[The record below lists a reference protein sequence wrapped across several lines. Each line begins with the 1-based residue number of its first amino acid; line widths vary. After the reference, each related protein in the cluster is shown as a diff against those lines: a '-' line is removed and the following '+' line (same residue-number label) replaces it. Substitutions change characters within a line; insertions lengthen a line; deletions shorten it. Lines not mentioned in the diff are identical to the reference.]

1 MKVLVVEPL
10 KPCYVREIEGLQ
22 TMQEIVGGHIEAIY
36 PYEEPVA
43 IIANEEAKLLGLPF
57 NQPLL
62 DEHGV
67 PYDIVCGTFF
77 VTGLGEETFVSL
89 TDDQIRRYK
98 ELFDSRMVLTIP
110 DKPQEEKLY
119 FAYGMNVN
127 LKKMARVCPDAHVVS
142 PAVLEDHELIFR
154 GNTAGNGLETIVRK
168 AGGKVHGVLW
178 RITQE
183 GEDSLDTYEG
193 YPNLYDKQ
201 QIMVH
206 DLNGQEFSVISYIM
220 ADDRFPQLAR
230 PSSYNYKVI
239 FEGYQQNGLP
249 VAELKRA
256 LWNCVQEAR
265 RQAAIQQV
273 ENLGFQTK
281 KPKGTKG
288 HER

>member
-1 MKVLVVEPL
+1 MKVLVVEPM
-10 KPCYVREIEGLQ
+10 KPCYVREIEGLKA
-22 TMQEIVGGHIEAIY
+22 MQEIVGGHIEAIY
-36 PYEEPVA
+36 PFEEQVA
-43 IIANEEAKLLGLPF
+43 IIANEEGKILGLPF
-57 NQPLL
+57 NRPLS

-77 VTGLGEETFVSL
+77 VVGLGSEDFISL
-89 TDDQIRRYK
+89 TDDQIQRYK
-98 ELFDSRMVLTIP
+98 ELFDNRMVLTVP
-110 DKPQEEKLY
+110 EKAQKEKLY

-127 LKKMARVCPDAHVVS
+127 PKKMAGLCPDAHVVG
-142 PAVLEDHELIFR
+142 PAVLEDYELLFR
-154 GNTAGNGLETIVRK
+154 GNTAGNGLETIARK

-178 RITQE
+178 GITQE
-183 GEDSLDTYEG
+183 CEDSLDSYEG

-206 DLNGQEFSVISYIM
+206 DLNGQEFSVMSYVM
-220 ADDRFPQLAR
+220 ADDRFPHLTR
-230 PSSYNYKVI
+230 PSSYSYKVI

-249 VAELKRA
+249 VAELKKA
-256 LWNCVQEAR
+256 LWNCVQESR

>member
-10 KPCYVREIEGLQ
+10 KPCYVRKIEGLQ

-43 IIANEEAKLLGLPF
+43 IIANEEAKLLGLPY
-57 NQPLL
+57 NRPLM

-77 VTGLGEETFVSL
+77 VTGLGEENFVSL

-98 ELFDSRMVLTIP
+98 ELFDSRIVLTVP
-110 DKPQEEKLY
+110 AKSQKEKLY

-127 LKKMARVCPDAHVVS
+127 LKKMAGLCPDAHVMG
-142 PAVLEDHELIFR
+142 PAVLEDHELLFR
-154 GNTAGNGLETIVRK
+154 GNTAGNGLETIARK

-183 GEDSLDTYEG
+183 CENSLDTYER
-193 YPNLYDKQ
+193 YPNLYNKQ

-206 DLNGQEFSVISYIM
+206 DLNGQEFSVM
-220 ADDRFPQLAR
+220 AYVMAEDRFPQLAR

-249 VAELKRA
+249 VAALKRA
-256 LWNCVQEAR
+256 LRHCVQEAR

-273 ENLGFQTK
+273 ENLGIQTT